1 MVYEF
6 RPEIR
11 AFQREKGWWP
21 PAQLFSYCTRRVKTR
36 LVEWLV
42 EGHTERWFAPKMSD
56 GPGVPLP
63 HILIRETLLTSQY
76 QTGLWCS
83 YWNHG
88 QASPLA
94 LIHTLH
100 PCIHFTPGTVS
111 SGRSCTRRFAVLE
124 SFHHSGM
131 ASKMHTFCLP
141 PWCLPPWCLPLAT
154 IQVFSIFA
162 TAVGEGLHTAPG
174 VCYPHQRVL

>member
-63 HILIRETLLTSQY
+63 HILIWETLLTSQY

-100 PCIHFTPGTVS
+100 PCIHFTPGPSVQAGHVQDVLQYWSHSTTL
-111 SGRSCTRRFAVLE
+111 GWHPRCTPSA
-124 SFHHSGM
+124 
-131 ASKMHTFCLP
+131 CLP
-141 PWCLPPWCLPLAT
+141 DACLPDASLWQPSRCFQFL
-154 IQVFSIFA
+154 
-162 TAVGEGLHTAPG
+162 
-174 VCYPHQRVL
+174 QRQ